1 MFRRRRDRD
10 ETPSDDPDGGSD
22 VGGDREDEDAA
33 TEAAETGTDGGDDAA
48 TTRAKPERPNGPW
61 DADEVDLE
69 DQENRRGRLD
79 LGALVLK
86 GRAALQIR
94 IDVDQQTR
102 RVRSVT
108 FLQEGSAMQLQAFAA
123 PRSNGIWDDVLQ
135 EIAADSTRR
144 GGVATRLSGPYGTE
158 LKVVIPAK
166 TADGKPATQASRI
179 VGIDGP
185 RWLLRASFLGAA
197 VDPDLA
203 GDLDA
208 VLRDTIVVRGQD
220 PMAPRDMLKLEVPAG
235 PKVGIAGGLE
245 GDAEGATTAARP
257 PLSPF
262 RRGPEITEI
271 N

>member
-10 ETPSDDPDGGSD
+10 EPPSDASEP
-22 VGGDREDEDAA
+22 
-33 TEAAETGTDGGDDAA
+33 GTDASTEEQAAAAGDATGSAEPDLAA
-48 TTRAKPERPNGPW
+48 AARDKPARPNGPW
-61 DADEVDLE
+61 DADEVDLDNE
-69 DQENRRGRLD
+69 ENRRGRLD
-79 LGALVLK
+79 LGALLLK

-94 IDVDQQTR
+94 IDVDQKTR

-108 FLQEGSAMQLQAFAA
+108 FMQEGSAMQLQAFAA
-123 PRSNGIWDDVLQ
+123 PRSTGIWDEVLQ

-144 GGVATRLSGPYGTE
+144 GGIATRVAGPYGAE

-166 TADGKPATQASRI
+166 TPDGKPATQASRI

-235 PKVGIAGGLE
+235 PKIGVAGGPV
-245 GDAEGATTAARP
+245 GDDTETAASARP

-262 RRGPEITEI
+262 RRGPEITEV

>member
-10 ETPSDDPDGGSD
+10 ETPNDDSD
-22 VGGDREDEDAA
+22 VGTDVSTGQQDSDTAPDAA
-33 TEAAETGTDGGDDAA
+33 EAGTDEGDDAA
-48 TTRAKPERPNGPW
+48 AVTRPKPERPNGPW

-79 LGALVLK
+79 LGALLLK

-108 FLQEGSAMQLQAFAA
+108 FMQEGSAMQLQAFAA
-123 PRSNGIWDDVLQ
+123 PRSTGIWDDVLQ

-144 GGVATRLSGPYGTE
+144 GGVATKLPGPYGTE

-166 TADGKPATQASRI
+166 TPDGKPATQASRI

-197 VDPDLA
+197 IDPDLA

-235 PKVGIAGGLE
+235 PKVGIAGG
-245 GDAEGATTAARP
+245 AEGAATADRP

>member
-10 ETPSDDPDGGSD
+10 ESASDTEEAGAEAPTD
-22 VGGDREDEDAA
+22 DRDATATDAA
-33 TEAAETGTDGGDDAA
+33 ADETDSAADKSARSD
-48 TTRAKPERPNGPW
+48 GPW
-61 DADEVDLE
+61 DAEEVDL
-69 DQENRRGRLD
+69 DADENRRGRLD

-86 GRAALQIR
+86 GRAAVQIR
-94 IDVDQQTR
+94 IDVDEKTR

-123 PRSNGIWDDVLQ
+123 PRSTGIWADVLQ
-135 EIAADSTRR
+135 EIAADATRR

-158 LKVVIPAK
+158 LKVVLPVK
-166 TADGKPATQASRI
+166 SPDGGGRSATQGSRI

-197 VDPDLA
+197 VDPERA

-220 PMAPRDMLKLEVPAG
+220 PMAPRDMLPLRVPTG
-235 PKVGIAGGLE
+235 PKVGVAAGAE
-245 GDAEGATTAARP
+245 SGDAEAEPARP

-262 RRGPEITEI
+262 RRGPEITERR
-271 N
+271 